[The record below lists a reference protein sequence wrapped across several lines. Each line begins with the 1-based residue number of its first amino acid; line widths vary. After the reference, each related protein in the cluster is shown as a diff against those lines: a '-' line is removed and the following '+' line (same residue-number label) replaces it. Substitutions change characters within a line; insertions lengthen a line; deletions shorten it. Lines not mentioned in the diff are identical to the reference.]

1 MGSFNCAS
9 PEELSFIAN
18 IIAIE
23 LSAGKNADELNV
35 LGNFIVAIGGLMLA
49 IAAQKQNLESLSK
62 DDDNKKR
69 GSSN

>member
-1 MGSFNCAS
+1 MGSFNCVS

-35 LGNFIVAIGGLMLA
+35 FGNFIVAIGGLMLA